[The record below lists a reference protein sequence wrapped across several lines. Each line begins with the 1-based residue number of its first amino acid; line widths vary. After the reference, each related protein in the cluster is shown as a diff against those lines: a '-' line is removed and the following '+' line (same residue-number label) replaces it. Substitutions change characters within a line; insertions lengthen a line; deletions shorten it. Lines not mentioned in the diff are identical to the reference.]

1 MAAWRA
7 LVSFGYLSWNK
18 GRPANPTYNC
28 LPVRPMEY
36 VQRKSAKNPC
46 LGENPRT
53 NKKTHID
60 RESQAY
66 LMLISNWFTTLH
78 SWLISCQVVGS
89 IVIGF
94 ELITVCHKFYVT
106 ETHIMYFIR
115 RCWFLKCSEEI
126 HYVPLGAGDMWYYV
140 TVDDGWEEVLGCNV
154 YITSQ
159 YISPNAKYWTALSGN
174 RTRAPQIECGRS
186 NIELWNLYIIWVC

>member
-1 MAAWRA
+1 
-7 LVSFGYLSWNK
+7 
-18 GRPANPTYNC
+18 
-28 LPVRPMEY
+28 
-36 VQRKSAKNPC
+36 
-46 LGENPRT
+46 
-53 NKKTHID
+53 
-60 RESQAY
+60 
-66 LMLISNWFTTLH
+66 MLISNWFATLH

-126 HYVPLGAGDMWYYV
+126 HYVPVGAGDMWYYV

-154 YITSQ
+154 
-159 YISPNAKYWTALSGN
+159 KYWTALSGN
-174 RTRAPQIECGRS
+174 RTRAPSDRMWTLYHWAMESVHNMGVLVIHYVPVLLSKCQILNCIVRES
-186 NIELWNLYIIWVC
+186 NPGPRDRMWTLYHWAMESVHNLGVLVSWPPGSGQILCNYSTPPPTSKHPCIPTP